1 MKACG
6 SRLVCGLFALCLGWG
21 IATSALAGGLD
32 GARALLLAA
41 APVDGPALGPDVL
54 TGKPVIVTF
63 FASWCPP
70 CTDEFITLNQV
81 RDRYPSERLSIVAI
95 NAFEAWGG
103 KKNPARMARFLD
115 RTKPAFPMVEA
126 TGEILRVFGNVE
138 RIPTLIV
145 YDRDGREVWRFV
157 HAVDAAKTSASL
169 QDIQQVL
176 ARLNAE

>member
-6 SRLVCGLFALCLGWG
+6 SRLVCGLFALCLWWG
-21 IATSALAGGLD
+21 VATPAPAGGLD
-32 GARALLLAA
+32 AARALLLAA
-41 APVDGPALGPDVL
+41 APVNGPALDRDVL

-70 CTDEFITLNQV
+70 CMDEFNTLNQI
-81 RDRYPSERLSIVAI
+81 RDRYPGERLSIVAI

-115 RTKPAFPMVEA
+115 RTKPTFPMVEA
-126 TGEILRVFGNVE
+126 TGEILQVFGNVE

-157 HAVDAAKTSASL
+157 HALDATKMSASL

-176 ARLNAE
+176 ARLDTE